1 MADTYQA
8 PDWIQ
13 SYTGGTDVAY
23 TTAYP
28 AVGPENKS
36 KFINAYDN
44 PFDYTGGSVYN
55 APGPGM
61 TTVDPQ
67 TLQLDSNYA
76 EYMNDPFYQMSGPG
90 RNFNQG
96 LVQQGYY
103 IDAQGSKHVISDNI
117 RKQYL
122 GPDYQGL
129 SVDQGFYGKDRGPN
143 IYNTGDSDALPPG
156 WYEVP
161 TTVDGASTTGSSPDV
176 SQTRDDTQ
184 VPRPES
190 QTVTTQS
197 IIDSYG
203 APAESN
209 YDWSQITSDLPNN
222 VVPFDQFDF
231 QAYAQANPEV
241 LQNPGFTGQGQ
252 YDASGENPTPTQ
264 FDALYA
270 HYVGRFPDNPSV
282 SLGTHVSNY
291 EQGEFQQR
299 DLATQQYT
307 DPNTG
312 SIRAD
317 LLGGQFTDPQTIPLD
332 VLKERQEL
340 RAQGYQGEWGTGQ
353 AGQFKEGA
361 YRGAVD
367 QYGNQ
372 TIKGRMEDQAFNPT
386 LPEGARLDPTLIQE
400 REQDFLTTEGK
411 LLDPNAIQAQ
421 MTSAQYNA
429 ATASDKT
436 AAGQYTADN
445 LQLTDEATV
454 QGQLADLYGDFEGGQ
469 VPAWAA
475 GAIRSAN
482 QIMAARGMGASSIA
496 GQAITQAAME
506 AALPI
511 AQADAAVNAQ
521 ALFTQY
527 AAQNAAKQ
535 FNAQSQ
541 QQNDQF
547 FANLETQVST
557 FNAEQQNTIER
568 FNAGE
573 ANALAEFNAGLRN
586 QREQFNS
593 SMRLQIDQSNVQ
605 WRRQINTANT
615 AAINAA
621 NQFNASNVMQ
631 MSQTAMNNL
640 WQEWR
645 DIADFSFQAQ
655 QNQMDRDLRVAL
667 QVLQNQG
674 QLDAIEANDPGIL
687 GAVAGVAGSVLGAVA
702 GKAVFG

>member
-90 RNFNQG
+90 SIFNQG
-96 LVQQGYY
+96 LIQQGYY
-103 IDAQGSKHVISDNI
+103 TDAQGQRHELPSQSTSTDEQLYTDSNT
-117 RKQYL
+117 YSA
-122 GPDYQGL
+122 GP
-129 SVDQGFYGKDRGPN
+129 SVAA
-143 IYNTGDSDALPPG
+143 TGEA
-156 WYEVP
+156 
-161 TTVDGASTTGSSPDV
+161 
-176 SQTRDDTQ
+176 
-184 VPRPES
+184 RPES

-197 IIDSYG
+197 IIDGYG

-241 LQNPGFTGQGQ
+241 LRNPGFTGQGQ

-291 EQGEFQQR
+291 EQGAFQQR
-299 DLATQQYT
+299 DLATQQYM

-317 LLGGQFTDPQTIPLD
+317 LLGGRFTDPQTIPLD

-386 LPEGARLDPTLIQE
+386 LPAGARLDPTLIQE

-454 QGQLADLYGDFEGGQ
+454 QGQLADLYEDFEGGQ

>member
-1 MADTYQA
+1 MSEINTNGQNTQNYS
-8 PDWIQ
+8 PPKWIQ
-13 SYTGGTDVAY
+13 SFSGGTNNAY

-28 AVGPENKS
+28 AVGPENES

-44 PFDYTGGSVYN
+44 PFDYTGSSVYN

-90 RNFNQG
+90 SVFNQG
-96 LVQQGYY
+96 LIQQGYY
-103 IDAQGSKHVISDNI
+103 TDAQGQRYELPAQPTSTDGQLVT
-117 RKQYL
+117 
-122 GPDYQGL
+122 
-129 SVDQGFYGKDRGPN
+129 DQN
-143 IYNTGDSDALPPG
+143 IYSTGPSTAAPDA
-156 WYEVP
+156 
-161 TTVDGASTTGSSPDV
+161 GAD
-176 SQTRDDTQ
+176 TRT
-184 VPRPES
+184 PRPES
-190 QTVTTQS
+190 QAVTTQS

-209 YDWSQITSDLPNN
+209 YDWSQITADLPNN

-241 LQNPGFTGQGQ
+241 LRDPGFTGQGQ
-252 YDASGENPTPTQ
+252 YDQSGENPDPTQ

-291 EQGEFQQR
+291 EQGAFQQR
-299 DLATQQYT
+299 GPAIEQYL

-312 SIRAD
+312 SIRSD
-317 LLGGQFTDPQTIPLD
+317 LLGGQFTDPNTIPIE
-332 VLKERQEL
+332 VLRERQAL
-340 RAQGYQGEWGTGQ
+340 REQGFQGEFGTGQ
-353 AGQFKEGA
+353 AGEFKEGA

-367 QYGNQ
+367 QFGRQ

-386 LPEGARLDPTLIQE
+386 LPEGALLEPTLIQE
-400 REQDFLTTEGK
+400 RPEDFLTTEGK

-421 MTSAQYNA
+421 LTQANYNA
-429 ATASDKT
+429 AQASDKT
-436 AAGQYTADN
+436 AAGSYDAQQVA
-445 LQLTDEATV
+445 LTDEATV
-454 QGQLADLYGDFEGGQ
+454 QGQLADLYEQFNGGQ

-482 QIMAARGMGASSIA
+482 QAMAARGMGASSIA
-496 GQAITQAAME
+496 GQAIVQAAME
-506 AALPI
+506 SALPI

-521 ALFTQY
+521 RLFT
-527 AAQNAAKQ
+527 NAAATNAARQ
-535 FNAQSQ
+535 FNAQSR

-557 FNAEQQNTIER
+557 FNAEQENTIER

-593 SMRLQIDQSNVQ
+593 NMRLQIDQSNVQ

-621 NQFNASNVMQ
+621 NQFNAANLLNV
-631 MSQTAMNNL
+631 SQNAMNNL

-645 DIADFSFQAQ
+645 DVASYSFQAQ
-655 QNQMDRDLRVAL
+655 QNQMDRDTRIAL
-667 QVLQNQG
+667 QVLANQG
-674 QLDAIEANDPGIL
+674 QLDAIEAKDPGVF
-687 GAVAGVAGSVLGAVA
+687 GAIGSLIGTVLGSSTGTGTIGSALVTS
-702 GKAVFG
+702 FLT